1 MINLD
6 EQVKIILK
14 GVDDLID
21 EKDLREKL
29 VKANKEGR
37 QLVVKLGLDPSAPD
51 IHLGHTVVLRKMKQ
65 LQDLGH
71 KVVIIIGDFTG
82 KIGDPTGKSKTR
94 NALTTEQV
102 LENAKTYQKQ
112 IFKVLDK
119 EKTEVRF
126 NSEWLAKLNF
136 EDVVKLAATI
146 TVARMLER
154 EDFKKRYESH
164 TPISVHEFFY
174 PLMQGYDSV
183 AINADIELGGT
194 DQRFNLLMGRA
205 LQKEFGQESQ
215 VVIMMPIIEGG
226 YDSVAIN
233 ADIELGGT
241 DQRFNLLMGRAL
253 QKEFGQESQVVIMM
267 PIIEGLDGVN
277 KMSKSLGNY
286 IGVDEEA
293 GVMYQKAME
302 IPDELIVKYYNLV
315 TDVHPDVV
323 NKIEQDLK
331 EDKVNP
337 RDIKMGLAKE
347 IVRLYH
353 GEEKANF
360 AEERFKSVFQK
371 GQIPS
376 DILTVEASK
385 ENFDLAQIVVDN
397 KLVPSKSELRR
408 LVKQG
413 GVKVNSE
420 KVNDLQE
427 VVLEGELIVQIG
439 KKKFIKINLV

>member
-112 IFKVLDK
+112 IFKVLDE

-174 PLMQGYDSV
+174 PLMQ
-183 AINADIELGGT
+183 
-194 DQRFNLLMGRA
+194 
-205 LQKEFGQESQ
+205 
-215 VVIMMPIIEGG
+215 G

-371 GQIPS
+371 GQIPI

-385 ENFDLAQIVVDN
+385 DNFDLAQIVVDN

>member
-1 MINLD
+1 MITID

-14 GVDDLID
+14 GVDDIID
-21 EKDLREKL
+21 EKDLRLKLEKSQ
-29 VKANKEGR
+29 KENKP
-37 QLVVKLGLDPSAPD
+37 LTIKLGLDPSAPD

-71 KVVIIIGDFTG
+71 NVVILIGDFTG
-82 KIGDPTGKSKTR
+82 KIGDPTGKSQARK
-94 NALTTEQV
+94 ALTTEQV
-102 LENAKTYQKQ
+102 LANAKTYEEQ

-119 EKTEVRF
+119 DKTEVRF
-126 NSEWLAKLNF
+126 NSEWLGKLNF
-136 EDVVKLAATI
+136 EDVVRLASTI

-154 EDFKKRYESH
+154 DDFKKRYQSN

-194 DQRFNLLMGRA
+194 DQRFNLLMGRS

-215 VVIMMPIIEGG
+215 VVIMMP
-226 YDSVAIN
+226 
-233 ADIELGGT
+233 L
-241 DQRFNLLMGRAL
+241 
-253 QKEFGQESQVVIMM
+253 
-267 PIIEGLDGVN
+267 IEGLDGVN

-293 GVMYQKAME
+293 GIMYQKAME
-302 IPDELIVKYYNLV
+302 IPDELIIKYYNLV
-315 TDVHPDVV
+315 TDVHPDIV
-323 NKIEQDLK
+323 NKIEADLK
-331 EDKVNP
+331 EDRVNP

-347 IVRLYH
+347 IVMLYH
-353 GEEKANF
+353 GEEQAKF

-371 GQIPS
+371 GQIPV
-376 DILTVEASK
+376 DILTVEVSK
-385 ENFDLAQIVVDN
+385 EGLDIAQVIVEN
-397 KLVPSKSELRR
+397 KLTPSKSELRR

-420 KVNDLQE
+420 KIEDLQNI
-427 VVLEGELIVQIG
+427 VLEGELVIQIG
-439 KKKFIKINLV
+439 KKKFIKIIVK

>member
-1 MINLD
+1 MNI
-6 EQVKIILK
+6 EEKIKVILK
-14 GVDDLID
+14 GVDTIID
-21 EKDLREKL
+21 EKELKEKL
-29 VKANKEGR
+29 IKAEKENR

-65 LQDLGH
+65 IQDLGH

-94 NALTTEQV
+94 VALTTEQV

-112 IFKVLDK
+112 IFKVLDP

-126 NSEWLAKLNF
+126 NSEWLSKLNF
-136 EDVVKLAATI
+136 EDVVKLASTI

-154 EDFKKRYESH
+154 EDFKNRYQNNI
-164 TPISVHEFFY
+164 PVSVHEFFY

-183 AINADIELGGT
+183 TIKADIELGGT
-194 DQRFNLLMGRA
+194 DQRFNLLMGRS
-205 LQKEFGQESQ
+205 LQKEF
-215 VVIMMPIIEGG
+215 
-226 YDSVAIN
+226 N
-233 ADIELGGT
+233 
-241 DQRFNLLMGRAL
+241 
-253 QKEFGQESQVVIMM
+253 QESQVVIMM

-302 IPDELIVKYYNLV
+302 IPDELIIKYYNLV

-323 NKIEQDLK
+323 SKIETELK
-331 EDKVNP
+331 EDLRNP
-337 RDIKMGLAKE
+337 RDIKMELAKE
-347 IVRLYH
+347 IVTLYH
-353 GEEKANF
+353 GEEKANL

-385 ENFDLAQIVVDN
+385 EDFDLAKIIVDN

-413 GVKVNSE
+413 GVKLNQE
-420 KVNDLQE
+420 KIEDLSQINITDE
-427 VVLEGELIVQIG
+427 IVVQIG
-439 KKKFIKINLV
+439 KKKFIKIIIK